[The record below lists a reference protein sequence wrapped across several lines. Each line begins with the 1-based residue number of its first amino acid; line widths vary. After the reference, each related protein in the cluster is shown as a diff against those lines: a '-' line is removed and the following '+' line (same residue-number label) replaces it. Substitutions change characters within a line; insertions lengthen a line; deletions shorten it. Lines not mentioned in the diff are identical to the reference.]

1 VAKPNRILNLES
13 PMARRVLR
21 WTSNLTAAASPLLAA
36 LLLGVGVTPAH
47 AQSPAPAAAQ
57 ADTAVVTPETV
68 EAGRK
73 IFHGRGT
80 CHACHG
86 DQLQGGPVAPSLR
99 GPKWRNID
107 GTFVAILKRVQ
118 GGQPGTVM
126 VAHPGDID
134 DAQTVQVATYVW
146 AVSQGLAKP

>member
-1 VAKPNRILNLES
+1 
-13 PMARRVLR
+13 MARRILR
-21 WTSNLTAAASPLLAA
+21 RRSSLAATASPLLAA
-36 LLLGVGVTPAH
+36 LLLAGGTMRAH
-47 AQSPAPAAAQ
+47 AQLPTPAAGTQ
-57 ADTAVVTPETV
+57 SDSTVVTPEV
-68 EAGRK
+68 VDAGRK

-86 DQLQGGPVAPSLR
+86 DQLQGGPIAPSLR

-107 GTFVAILKRVQ
+107 GTYAAILKRVQ

-146 AVSQGLAKP
+146 AVSQGKAKP

>member
-1 VAKPNRILNLES
+1 
-13 PMARRVLR
+13 MARRMLR
-21 WTSNLTAAASPLLAA
+21 RASSLAASTPLLAA
-36 LLLGVGVTPAH
+36 LLVGAGVTLAH
-47 AQSPAPAAAQ
+47 AQSPAAAPPADSANASPE
-57 ADTAVVTPETV
+57 VVD
-68 EAGRK
+68 AGRK
-73 IFHGRGT
+73 IFHGKGT

-86 DQLQGGPVAPSLR
+86 DQLQGGPIAPSLR

-107 GTFVAILKRVQ
+107 GTYAAILKRVQ

-146 AVSQGLAKP
+146 AVSQGKAKP

>member
-1 VAKPNRILNLES
+1 
-13 PMARRVLR
+13 MARRILR
-21 WTSNLTAAASPLLAA
+21 RRSSLAATASLLAA
-36 LLLGVGVTPAH
+36 LLLAGGTMRAH
-47 AQSPAPAAAQ
+47 AQLPTPAAGTQ
-57 ADTAVVTPETV
+57 SDSTVVTPEV
-68 EAGRK
+68 VDAGRK

-86 DQLQGGPVAPSLR
+86 DQLQGGPIAPSLR

-107 GTFVAILKRVQ
+107 GTYAAILKRVQ

-146 AVSQGLAKP
+146 AVSQGKAKP

>member
-1 VAKPNRILNLES
+1 
-13 PMARRVLR
+13 MARRIPR
-21 WTSNLTAAASPLLAA
+21 WISNPAAASPLLAA
-36 LLLGVGVTPAH
+36 LLLGVGVAS
-47 AQSPAPAAAQ
+47 ARAQ
-57 ADTAVVTPETV
+57 APTPSASQDTAVVTPETV

-73 IFHGRGT
+73 IFHGKGT

-86 DQLQGGPVAPSLR
+86 DQLQGGPIAPSLR

-107 GTFVAILKRVQ
+107 GTFAGILKRIQ

-134 DAQTVQVATYVW
+134 DPQTVQVATYVW
-146 AVSQGLAKP
+146 AVSQGLTKP